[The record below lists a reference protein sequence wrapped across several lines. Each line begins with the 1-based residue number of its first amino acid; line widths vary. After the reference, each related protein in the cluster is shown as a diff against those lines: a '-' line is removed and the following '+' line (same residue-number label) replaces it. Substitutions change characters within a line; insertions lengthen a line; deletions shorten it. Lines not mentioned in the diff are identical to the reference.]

1 MNRSSIASPLNA
13 VAHRTACLM
22 HAWHG
27 ISAKTS
33 LEIIQKGNDGLLSG
47 ARPCPSGVLSGCPFL
62 RVLIIQLKSTHKS
75 TPSTSCLFLLSM
87 SFHRIP
93 LLGWIYSR
101 PPKKILA
108 PELRA
113 PTRTNAMPLTQGDAG
128 IRNKSII
135 HAEARISAHG
145 DQEWQW

>member
-22 HAWHG
+22 YAWHG

-33 LEIIQKGNDGLLSG
+33 LEIIQKGNDGLLSL
-47 ARPCPSGVLSGCPFL
+47 ARPSALVECCPFL

-75 TPSTSCLFLLSM
+75 TPSPSCLFLLSM

-93 LLGWIYSR
+93 LLGRIYSR

>member
-33 LEIIQKGNDGLLSG
+33 LEIIQKGERWPPQLSS
-47 ARPCPSGVLSGCPFL
+47 PLCPSGVLSLSSGSYHTAKKHPQIHSQHKL
-62 RVLIIQLKSTHKS
+62 LVPSVPVLSQD
-75 TPSTSCLFLLSM
+75 PSSWLNIFQT
-87 SFHRIP
+87 
-93 LLGWIYSR
+93 
-101 PPKKILA
+101 PKKILA

-145 DQEWQW
+145 DQE